1 MTLRKVN
8 FSIFTVFSNHL
19 AFLEN
24 YPPNSEIWVSIGGT
38 GCGELTCYSGYAQF
52 FSEKSYDSQKSQFYE
67 FLTVFGNLL
76 ILLKKYPS
84 KI

>member
-8 FSIFTVFSNHL
+8 FSILTVFSNHL

-38 GCGELTCYSGYAQF
+38 GCGELTCYSGYAQI
-52 FSEKSYDSQKSQFYE
+52 FSEKSYDSEKSILRGFDRFWKLTDFAQK
-67 FLTVFGNLL
+67 V
-76 ILLKKYPS
+76 P
-84 KI
+84 